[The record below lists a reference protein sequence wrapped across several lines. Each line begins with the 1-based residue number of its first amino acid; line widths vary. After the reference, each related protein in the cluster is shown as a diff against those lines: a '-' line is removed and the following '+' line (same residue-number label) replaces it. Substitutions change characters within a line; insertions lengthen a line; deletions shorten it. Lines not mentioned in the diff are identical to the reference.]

1 MVYRKLYFVKIAS
14 LEPISNDKVFL
25 SLTKNIKDSHIQLIK
40 AEEVILKWMDIVNYL
55 NTIYW

>member
-25 SLTKNIKDSHIQLIK
+25 SLSKNIKDSHIQLIN
-40 AEEVILKWMDIVNYL
+40 AEEVILKWIGTLKKKNKKQ
-55 NTIYW
+55 